1 MSLLTVWEIKVWQ
14 LRVVIGLNHF
24 PELKHD
30 SNLDAQP
37 KTLEALGLSRG

>member
-14 LRVVIGLNHF
+14 LWVAIGLNHF
-24 PELKHD
+24 PEIKYD

-37 KTLEALGLSRG
+37 RTLGALGLSRG